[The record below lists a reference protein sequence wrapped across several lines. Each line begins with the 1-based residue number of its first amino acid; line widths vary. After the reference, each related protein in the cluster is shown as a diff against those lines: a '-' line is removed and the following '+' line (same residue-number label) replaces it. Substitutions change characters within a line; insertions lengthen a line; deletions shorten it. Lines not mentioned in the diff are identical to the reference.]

1 MAELE
6 LGINNYFAVKR
17 WPEPEEW
24 LRIVRNDLGLT
35 VAQFDLDLLDPHTIE
50 PVRAAETQRIR
61 DAASKA
67 GVRIQSVLTGGVG
80 YHLSLLL
87 HPDQGMRVSAQDWF
101 QNAARM
107 AGAFGADGVGG
118 PLGAVSTKDFANEDR
133 KRHLLA
139 SLRESLHAIGA
150 VARQAGV
157 SYLIWEAN
165 PIRREWPATM
175 ADAERMYEFVNDA
188 APLPIRLL
196 IDVGHAC
203 NFEARGD
210 DLDPY
215 AWIRKLGRLSPI
227 IHLQQTDGKG
237 DRHWPF
243 TEEFNRVGI
252 IEPKKVLDAVA
263 ASGADHVFLE
273 LEIIPS
279 FEARE
284 EQVLSD
290 LKASVA
296 YWRKVVA

>member
-1 MAELE
+1 MAKLE
-6 LGINNYFAVKR
+6 LGLNNYFAVKR

-24 LRIVRNDLGLT
+24 LRIVKQELGLS

-50 PVRAAETQRIR
+50 PVRGEQARRIR
-61 DAASKA
+61 DAAAKA

-80 YHLSLLL
+80 YHRSLLL
-87 HPDQGMRVSAQDWF
+87 HPDQGMRENARDWF
-101 QNAARM
+101 QNAARI
-107 AGAFGADGVGG
+107 AGVFGADGVGG
-118 PLGAVSTKDFANEDR
+118 PLGAVSAKDFPNKER
-133 KRHLLA
+133 GSLILA
-139 SLRESLHAIGA
+139 SVRESLHAIGS
-150 VARQAGV
+150 VAKQAGLQ
-157 SYLIWEAN
+157 YLIWEAN

-175 ADAERMYEFVNDA
+175 ADARRMYDYVNDG

-203 NFEARGD
+203 NPDARGD

-215 AWIRKLGRLSPI
+215 AWIRKLGKLAPI

-243 TEEFNRVGI
+243 TVEFNRIGI
-252 IEPKKVLDAVA
+252 IEPQKVLDAVE
-263 ASGADHVFLE
+263 ASGADKVFLE

-284 EQVLSD
+284 KQVLDD
-290 LKASVA
+290 LKASVD
-296 YWRKVVA
+296 YWRKAVG

>member
-1 MAELE
+1 MAKLE

-24 LRIVRNDLGLT
+24 LRIVKQELGLSI
-35 VAQFDLDLLDPHTIE
+35 AQFDLDLLDPHTIE
-50 PVRAAETQRIR
+50 PVRTEQARRIR
-61 DAASKA
+61 DAAVKA

-80 YHLSLLL
+80 YHMSLLL
-87 HPDQGMRVSAQDWF
+87 HPDQGMRESARDWF
-101 QNAARM
+101 QNAARI
-107 AGAFGADGVGG
+107 AGVFGADGVGG
-118 PLGAVSTKDFANEDR
+118 PLGAVSAKDFPSKER
-133 KRHLLA
+133 GSLILA
-139 SLRESLHAIGA
+139 SVRESLHAIGS
-150 VARQAGV
+150 VAKQAGLT
-157 SYLIWEAN
+157 YLIWEAN
-165 PIRREWPATM
+165 PIPREWPATM
-175 ADAERMYEFVNDA
+175 ADAQRMYDYVNDG

-215 AWIRKLGRLSPI
+215 AWIRKLGRLCPI

-243 TEEFNRVGI
+243 TAEFNRLGI
-252 IEPKKVLDAVA
+252 IEPKKVVDAIA
-263 ASGADHVFLE
+263 ASGADRMFLE

-284 EQVLSD
+284 EQVLAD
-290 LKASVA
+290 LKASVD
-296 YWRKVVA
+296 YWRKAVS